1 MEKRITFITREEAM
15 RIELDNYIKV
25 LKEKTTIEP
34 KVLFEAG
41 SKTGDDAE
49 FLAKQ
54 LGVPDSGVYVCE
66 PHSEFYKK
74 ILEKY
79 PQHTVMN
86 IALFNEEGELEFN
99 EANNLDDGRSSLM
112 GKDIY
117 QKDFSII
124 KVKAKRMDNLME
136 ELGLETVDVFKLDV
150 EGASYEVLESFGE
163 RIDDLKSIQIE
174 AEYDEVWENQ
184 KTWGVIVDFM
194 MTNDFVLLWE
204 HNIIN
209 IQVDSVWVKK
219 EFIK

>member
-1 MEKRITFITREEAM
+1 
-15 RIELDNYIKV
+15 
-25 LKEKTTIEP
+25 
-34 KVLFEAG
+34 
-41 SKTGDDAE
+41 
-49 FLAKQ
+49 
-54 LGVPDSGVYVCE
+54 
-66 PHSEFYKK
+66 
-74 ILEKY
+74 
-79 PQHTVMN
+79 
-86 IALFNEEGELEFN
+86 
-99 EANNLDDGRSSLM
+99 
-112 GKDIY
+112 
-117 QKDFSII
+117 
-124 KVKAKRMDNLME
+124 
-136 ELGLETVDVFKLDV
+136 VDVFKLDV